1 MFQRKIGN
9 LRVRY
14 VSRKSNLGT
23 CRAELPSD
31 EKSDR
36 GMLKIV
42 LTHTMFKIRCLDM
55 DIVRRSVFVKLRI
68 QYVHTDAG
76 LLISFKLYVTFV
88 FYCVIYTMFYGL
100 EISDRDKL
108 SCT

>member
-1 MFQRKIGN
+1 MRRATGERKKLVFKYTVFQRKICN

-23 CRAELPSD
+23 CRAELPFD

-36 GMLKIV
+36 GLLKIV

-55 DIVRRSVFVKLRI
+55 DIARRSVFCK
-68 QYVHTDAG
+68 T
-76 LLISFKLYVTFV
+76 
-88 FYCVIYTMFYGL
+88 
-100 EISDRDKL
+100 
-108 SCT
+108 